1 MKNDNQSGSVGQ
13 LRTEYGRDRLLE
25 TNVPLNPLPLFDQW
39 MVEALSS
46 GQPEP
51 HAMHLSTIDADGMP
65 AGRIVLLRGYD
76 ERGLTFY
83 TNYNSDK
90 GQHLKANPMAAA
102 TFFWAHSERQ
112 IRIVGSV
119 VRVDEAESDAYFDS
133 RPRESRLGA
142 WASEQSQ
149 ELLSREALESSME
162 AMRTQF
168 PEPMHI
174 PRPPHWG
181 GFRIL
186 PISFEFWQ
194 GRRSRLHDRL
204 KYRTRGDGWSLSRLY
219 P

>member
-102 TFFWAHSERQ
+102 TFFG
-112 IRIVGSV
+112 RIVS
-119 VRVDEAESDAYFDS
+119 DKSES
-133 RPRESRLGA
+133 LGR
-142 WASEQSQ
+142 WCVWMK
-149 ELLSREALESSME
+149 LKVM
-162 AMRTQF
+162 
-168 PEPMHI
+168 
-174 PRPPHWG
+174 
-181 GFRIL
+181 RIL
-186 PISFEFWQ
+186 I
-194 GRRSRLHDRL
+194 HV
-204 KYRTRGDGWSLSRLY
+204 RGKVVWAPGPVNRVRNY
-219 P
+219 